1 VIIIIL
7 GIPLLNMG
15 EYLIN
20 TRPELKNEATFWFK
34 YALNFFQINDP
45 KNIERILV
53 ILAQLCASSKEYV

>member
-1 VIIIIL
+1 MIIL

-53 ILAQLCASSKEYV
+53 ILA